1 MAGLA
6 KMILIGH
13 LGRDPV
19 LNYTDAGLAIAT
31 FSVAVSEKVKNEDKT
46 QWFKIIA
53 FGKLAEIC
61 GEYLTKGKQV
71 YVEGRFQM
79 SEWETKSGEKRFT
92 AEIIANTM
100 QMLGSKGDQQQ
111 PATNN
116 NQQQQLTADPAPPGP
131 IGDDDIPF

>member
-13 LGRDPV
+13 LGRDPEMK
-19 LNYTDAGLAIAT
+19 YTDAGLAIAT

-53 FGKLAEIC
+53 FGKLGEIC

-92 AEIIANTM
+92 AEVIANSM
-100 QMLGSKGDQQQ
+100 QMLGSKSEATAQAQQQ
-111 PATNN
+111 TQKPA
-116 NQQQQLTADPAPPGP
+116 LTVVDNVTES
-131 IGDDDIPF
+131 DIPF